1 MIIHYSDES
10 LIQGLRQKKESYIRY
25 FYKEYFP
32 VIRSIVERNSGNR
45 QDAED
50 VFNDG
55 MIVLYLRV
63 KRDLSPLRS
72 SLKTYLYSI
81 CKNIWLQR
89 LDRKFRLL
97 YQSDYEV
104 HENSGRYADNDYQ
117 VREEYL
123 EKMRLY
129 NNHFLSLPL
138 DCQTLLK
145 LFFMKVSLREIART
159 LGLKDEVYAKTRK
172 YMCKNMLRKKILND
186 PQCQQFI
193 SYEGFREIE

>member
-10 LIQGLRQKKESYIRY
+10 LIEGLRQQKDSHIKY
-25 FYKEYFP
+25 FYREFFP
-32 VIRSIVERNSGNR
+32 VIRSIVERNSGNL

-50 VFNDG
+50 VFQDG
-55 MIVLYLRV
+55 LIILYLRV
-63 KRDLSPLRS
+63 IQEPVVLRAS
-72 SLKTYLYSI
+72 IKTYFYSI
-81 CKNIWLQR
+81 CKNIWHQR

-97 YQSDYEV
+97 YQSDLEV
-104 HENSGRYADNDYQ
+104 NEHSGRYSEDQQ

-129 NNHFLSLPL
+129 NGHFLSLPE
-138 DCQTLLK
+138 DCQALLK
-145 LFFMKVSLREIART
+145 LFFRKVSLLEIARA

-186 PQCQQFI
+186 PLCQQFI
-193 SYEGFREIE
+193 FYEGFREIE